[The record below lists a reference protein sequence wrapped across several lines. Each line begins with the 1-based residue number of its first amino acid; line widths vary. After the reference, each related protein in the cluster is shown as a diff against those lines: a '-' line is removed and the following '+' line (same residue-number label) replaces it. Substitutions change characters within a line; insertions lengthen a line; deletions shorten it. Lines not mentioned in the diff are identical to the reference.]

1 MTEQTGKRLPLSAAQ
16 TELWYAQQLDPG
28 NPIWNIAEYYT
39 IDGQLDT
46 ALFEKAIRHCVD
58 ETDCLRVRFEQ
69 QDGEV
74 VQVVRPAVDWDLQ
87 VVDLVGAEAPYSE
100 AFDWMQADLTTAV
113 GLDAPLLFGFAL
125 IKLSLTR
132 VLFYQRAHHILW
144 DGFSEALFTRRL
156 AQVYTAMQDGEPYL
170 DGAFA
175 GVDVLVDEE
184 LAYRESPHFERDR
197 RYWADRFPEPVE
209 LTEISGRPATPVR
222 HHTRLVLDIDHDV
235 ATRMRSVA
243 WDARAA
249 LPTLVVAAT
258 AAYAQRMT
266 GRQDAVL
273 SMPVTARATAATKA
287 VPGMRANVVPLA
299 LRIAPTTTRAELLA
313 LAGGELGKALRHQ
326 RFRGRQV
333 RELMG
338 LAPDDRRPFGPEVN
352 VVSFVEEMRFG
363 TCTVT
368 TSNLSTAP
376 SDDLT
381 ITVFP
386 TADDGLGM
394 YFDGNTDLYSP
405 DELVGHLNRFH
416 DFLDAFTSLSPDEPL
431 SRIDVLEPAERER
444 LLVEWN
450 ATDRA
455 GGFED
460 VVERV
465 REFALSVPDAVA
477 VVDDSGSVTYSEL
490 VARASAVSRRVG
502 APLVGVLSDPG
513 IGFVVSVLGVLGA
526 GSAYVPLD
534 PEAPTSRNAAL
545 VADSG
550 IGLLLVGPAH
560 AEVARSIAGG
570 GVDVVVLDDA
580 ADEHLAELSGRSDD
594 LGYVIFTSGSTGVP
608 KGAMVHRGGMVNH
621 LLAKVEDLGLS
632 DVDTVVQNAPLTFDI
647 SVWQS
652 LVALVVGGTTRV
664 VGRDTAMDPAALFA
678 LDGVTVLEVVPSLLR
693 TALDAWDSGAALPDL
708 SKLRWLV
715 VTGEALAPD
724 LCVRWTERYPAIP
737 LVNAYGPTECSD
749 DVTHALITGDPGVR
763 APIGRAVR
771 NTRLYVLGDDLAPVP
786 QGVPGELYVGG
797 SGVGRGYLNDPVRTS
812 AVFVADPFTAGKRM
826 YRTGDRVVYRSDGQ
840 LEFLERRDH
849 QVKIRGHR
857 IELGE
862 IESALRGLDGI
873 TDAVVSVGA
882 DASGQKRLIGYVV
895 GDTAGVKAAVSAV
908 LPDYMV
914 PSVVVGLAE
923 LPLTANGKV
932 DRKALPAPDFSA
944 VSTSSAPRTPGEEI
958 LCGLFAEV
966 LGVPVVGVDDSF
978 FDLGGHS
985 LIATRLIG
993 RVRTVLGA
1001 ELTLRELF
1009 DAPTV
1014 AALAAGL
1021 TGGRPRRALVGA
1033 VRPELV
1039 PLSPGQQRLWFLNQL
1054 EGPNATYNVPAVLR
1068 LTGDLDVRALEAA
1081 LGDFV
1086 ERHETLRTVF
1096 PEQGGTPHQV
1106 VLDPAAVVT
1115 GLDVVPVTE
1124 AGLANAITEFAAI
1137 PFDIVSE
1144 APVRARLF
1152 AVGPRE
1158 HHLVLSLH
1166 HISSDGWSAGPLRR
1180 DLAEAYSAR
1189 VAGHAPVWTPLT
1201 VQYIDYSIWQ
1211 RDLLGDEE
1219 DPTSPA
1225 AQQLAYWRDQLADLP
1240 DDVALPV
1247 DRPRPATRSNRGG
1260 TVVVAVEPAL
1270 HGQVADLAR
1279 ETGTSVFMV
1288 VQAALAT
1295 MMHKL
1300 GAGTDIPIGI
1310 PIAGRTDE
1318 ALDDL
1323 VGLFINTLLLRN
1335 DLSGDPTVRDLL
1347 GRVRETDLAAY
1358 ANQDLP
1364 FERLVEVLRPAR
1376 SLAKQP
1382 LFQVVMAYQN
1392 EIADPPELAGLAT
1405 EFRVHTIGTAKFDL
1419 NFEFTELAAGG
1430 VTLSVEYS
1438 EDLFDETTVEL
1449 MGVRFLRILESFT
1462 ADADQHL
1469 GAVDVLDGFE
1479 RRQLVQEYRDARTF
1493 VLDEYLRPVPRGV
1506 AGELF
1511 FASPAVPGLSP
1522 EVMDPEGE
1530 RFVSSPVAGDGT
1542 WLMRTGELVRWNGT
1556 TAERV
1561 GKVVRK
1567 LPVRAP
1573 EVVPEPVSEPEDT
1586 YRAPRTPQE
1595 EILCGLFAEVLN
1607 LPRVGRDDN
1616 FFESGGQS
1624 LLANRLVSRAR
1635 TMLDSE
1641 LAVRDLFEAQTP
1653 ADLAGRLGGGRN
1665 RPALVAGERPDVLPL
1680 SFGQQRLWFLNR
1692 LEGDSATYTIPLA
1705 LRLSGKLDRGA
1716 LRDAFADVV
1725 DRHEVLRTVY
1735 PEVDG
1740 SPRQEI
1746 RTVLPRMI
1754 EQDVSEEELN
1764 AALVSAASRGWDL
1777 TTDLPVRAEL
1787 FSLAPEEHVLLLTS
1801 HHIASDGWSAT
1812 PLARDL
1818 AHAYRARLAGSAP
1831 EWTPLPVQ
1839 YADYALWQRD
1849 LLGDE
1854 DAPDSVAAKQLAFWR
1869 AALADLPDELGLPT
1883 DRPRPDV
1890 SSYRGDTIR
1899 FELPADLHRG
1909 VADLARTTGAS
1920 TFMVLQAA
1928 LSALFGKLGA
1938 GTDIPIGAPIAGRT
1952 DDALDDLVGF
1962 FLNTLVLRADVA
1974 GDPTFRELL
1983 GRVRETDLAAYANQD
1998 LPFERLVEVLNPVR
2012 SRSRQPLFQ
2021 VVLILQNNATAE
2033 VDLPSLR
2040 TSAELLSTPAAD
2052 VDLHFDFIEEHDAT
2066 GVGQGVEGLLKFST
2080 DLFDRSTAAR
2090 MVEQLVRLLSTVV
2103 ADPDRRISAVDVLEP
2118 AERERLL
2125 VEWNATDRAGG
2136 FEDVVERV
2144 REFALSVPDAVAVVD
2159 DSGSVTYSELVARA
2173 SAVSRRVDAP
2183 LVGVLSDPG
2192 IGFVVSVLGVLGAGS
2207 AYVPL
2212 DPTAPVTRNA
2222 GLVADGGI
2230 GLLLVGPEHTEV
2242 ARSIAGDGVDVLV
2255 LDDAADDD
2263 LAPVSGVGDDL
2274 GYVIFTS
2281 GSTGVPKGAMVH
2293 RGGMVNH
2300 LLAKVED
2307 LGLSDV
2313 DTVVQNAPLT
2323 FDISVW
2329 QTLVALVV
2337 GGTTRVVGRETAMD
2351 PAALFALDGVTV
2363 LEVVPSL
2370 LRTALDAW
2378 DSGAAVPDLAKL
2390 RWLVVTGEALA
2401 PDLCV
2406 RWAERFPAIPLV
2418 NAYGPTECSDDVTHA
2433 VITGD
2438 PGARAPIGKAVRN
2451 TRLYVLGDDLGLV
2464 PVGVP
2469 GELYVGG
2476 AGVGRGY
2483 LNDPARTA
2491 AVFVADPFTAGKR
2504 LYRTGDRVLRR
2515 PDGQLEFLER
2525 RDDQVKIRGHRIE
2538 LGEVETAL
2546 RGVDGVLDVTVVA
2559 RGDALGTKRL
2569 VAYVVGDTTA
2579 IRDEAGLVLPD
2590 YMVPSLFVGLPE
2602 LPLTANGKVDRKA
2615 LPAPDFGGAAPWQ
2628 QPRTV
2633 TEEVLCGLFAEVLDV
2648 PKVGVHD
2655 SFFDLGGHS
2664 LLATRLISRART
2676 VLGAELSL
2684 RELFDAPTVVGLAAG
2699 FADDTPVRPPLVRS
2713 DRPDTIPLSSGQ
2725 QRLWFLNRLEGGT
2738 STYNI
2743 PIALRL
2749 VGDLDRTALER
2760 ALSDVVERHES
2771 LRTVFPEA
2779 DGEPRQRVLDDVRL
2793 TIPVAATDESTLD
2806 KALAAAVGRGFDL
2819 TADVPIRAELFAL
2832 APRDHVLLVVV
2843 HHIAGDGWSMA
2854 PLAADLAEAYAARR
2868 TGVSPEWTPLPV
2880 QYVDYSAWHRT
2891 LLGSED
2897 DPTSTASRQLAYW
2910 QDQLAGLPDQL
2921 SLPADR
2927 PRPAVA
2933 GHHGDT
2939 IRFEIDA
2946 DLHEALAALARQT
2959 GTSLFMVLQS
2969 GLASLL
2975 HALGAGTDIPIG
2987 TPVAGRTD
2995 DALDDLVGMF
3005 INTLV
3010 LRTDVAGNPSFRDL
3024 LGRVRAVDLAAYA
3037 HQDLPFDRL
3046 VDVLNPVRSTSVPPL
3061 FQTMLVMQNN
3071 PPAEVRLPGLEAAVL
3086 PVGTGT
3092 VKFDFRFE
3100 FTVDADVLRAVVD
3113 FSTDLY
3119 DRATVERIAAMLVRV
3134 LRSAAADP
3142 DVRLAALDV
3151 VEPAERHAVTSGWN
3165 DTAFAVEPFT
3175 MPELFQRQ
3183 ALATPAATALVVA
3196 AEELSYAELNVRANR
3211 IAHLLIADGIGPG
3224 DVVGLAFPRSV
3235 DLVAS
3240 LLGVL
3245 KAGAAYL
3252 PIELDHP
3259 AERIAYLVG
3268 DAKPALVLAGADAPV
3283 IGVPVVRVDTQA
3295 TRRSLAL
3302 SRAVDPVD
3310 ADRTRPL
3317 DVRDAAYVIYTS
3329 GSTGRPKGVVVE
3341 HRSLTDYL
3349 GWTRSSYASSSGT
3362 ALVHSRVSFD
3372 LTVTALL
3379 TPLASGGRV
3388 VLSGLE
3394 DPSSAEGTAVTRT
3407 PTEFLK
3413 ATPSHLA
3420 LLRELPPE
3428 FSPTGELLLGGE
3440 ALTGEA
3446 LAGWREEHPDV
3457 VVYNVY
3463 GPTEA
3468 TVNCAEHRIAPG
3480 DPVPPG
3486 PVPIG
3491 LPQGNARLTVLD
3503 DLLRPVPVGVTGELY
3518 LAGGG
3523 LARGYLNNPG
3533 LTAARFVAD
3542 PFGPPGS
3549 RMYRSGD
3556 LAKRRADG
3564 ELVYVG
3570 RADDQVKLRGHRIEL
3585 GEVESVLAEL
3595 AGVDR
3600 AVVAL
3605 LDDRLVGYVVA
3616 DGDLSELRDRMAA
3629 LLPDYMVPSVVV
3641 PLERIPLTPNGKLD
3655 RKALPAPD
3663 FGGDAARAV
3672 RTPQEEL
3679 LAGLFG
3685 EVLGL
3690 PEVDVQ
3696 ASFFDLGGHSLL
3708 AARFIGRVRA
3718 VLGVRLSIRDM
3729 FEAPS
3734 VSGLARKIGRA
3745 GNGGAALDV
3754 LLPLRVNGDGPPIH
3768 CVHPSG
3774 GISWSYMGLAAHL
3787 GPRYPLYGL
3796 QARGMR
3802 EPDRLP
3808 GTVEEMAAD
3817 YVEQIRS
3824 VQPSGPYH
3832 LLGWSFGG
3840 LVAHAMATLLQD
3852 QGEEVALLASLDSHP
3867 VPEPGDLPDDRELL
3881 GAILAFFGYPPEEKA
3896 STALEVLEVFRRD
3909 DHPLAGL
3916 DEQGLMDCVAAWRA
3930 NVRLQAAF
3938 EPGRY
3943 RGRLLHFVADLEP
3956 DSGSVDWT
3964 PYVDGEVE
3972 HHRISCLHHD
3982 MMRPEP
3988 LRLIADVIVAEL
4000 QKEDRS

>member
-1 MTEQTGKRLPLSAAQ
+1 MTEQAEKRIPLSAAQ

-39 IDGQLDT
+39 IDGPLD
-46 ALFEKAIRHCVD
+46 AGLFEAAIRRCIE

-69 QDGEV
+69 RDDRVE
-74 VQVVRPAVDWDLQ
+74 QVVRSSVDWELQ
-87 VVDLVGAEAPYSE
+87 VVDLVGADHPYTEAQ
-100 AFDWMQADLTTAV
+100 DWMQADLRTAV
-113 GLDAPLLFGFAL
+113 ALDAPLLFGFAL
-125 IKLSLTR
+125 IKISATR
-132 VLFYQRAHHILW
+132 TLFYQRAHHILW

-156 AQVYTAMQDGEPYL
+156 AAVYTAMQAGEPYE

-175 GVDVLVDEE
+175 GLDALVGEE
-184 LAYRESPHFERDR
+184 LAYRDSPHFERDR
-197 RYWADRFPEPVE
+197 QYWAGRFPEPVE

-222 HHTRLVLDIDHDV
+222 DHLRLVLDIDPAV
-235 ATRMRSVA
+235 AARMKSVA

-266 GRQDAVL
+266 GRRDVMV
-273 SMPVTARATAATKA
+273 SMPVTARTTPTAKA
-287 VPGMRANVVPLA
+287 VPGMRANVLPLA
-299 LRIAPTTTRAELLA
+299 LTIPPAMTRTELLS
-313 LAGGELGKALRHQ
+313 LAGGVLGKTLRHQ

-338 LAPDDRRPFGPEVN
+338 LASDDRRPFGPEVN

-363 TCTVT
+363 DCTVT
-368 TSNLSTAP
+368 TTNLSTAP

-386 TADDGLGM
+386 TAGDGLGM
-394 YFDGNTDLYSP
+394 YLDGNLDLYSA
-405 DELVGHLNRFH
+405 DELAAHLRRFH
-416 DFLDAFTSLSPDEPL
+416 EFLGAFTALPGDVPL
-431 SRIDVLEPAERER
+431 SRADVLGSAERNR

-450 ATDRA
+450 DTGRV
-455 GGFED
+455 GGFTD

-465 REFALSVPDAVA
+465 RELALASPDVVA
-477 VVDDSGSVTYSEL
+477 VEDDFGAVSYAEL
-490 VARASAVSRRVG
+490 VARASAVSRRVSG
-502 APLVGVLSDPG
+502 GLVGVLCDPG
-513 IGFVVSVLGVLGA
+513 VGFAVAVLGVLGA
-526 GSAYVPLD
+526 GAAYVPLD
-534 PEAPTSRNAAL
+534 PGAPVVRNAGL
-545 VADSG
+545 VADNG
-550 IGLLLVGPAH
+550 IETLLVGPEYAGL
-560 AEVARSIAGG
+560 ARSFP
-570 GVDVVVLDDA
+570 GVEVVVLDGASD
-580 ADEHLAELSGRSDD
+580 DELMALSGGSDD
-594 LGYVIFTSGSTGVP
+594 LAYVIFTSGSTGVP

-632 DVDTVVQNAPLTFDI
+632 SADVVVQNAPLTFDI
-647 SVWQS
+647 SVWQT
-652 LVALVVGGTTRV
+652 LVALVVGGRTRV
-664 VGRDTAMDPAALFA
+664 VGRATAMDPAALFA
-678 LDGVTVLEVVPSLLR
+678 LKGVTVLEVVPSLLR
-693 TALDAWDSGAALPDL
+693 TALDSWDSGAAVPDL
-708 SKLRWLV
+708 SGLRWLV

-724 LCVRWTERYPAIP
+724 LCVRWHDRFPSIP

-749 DVTHALITGDPGVR
+749 DVTHAVIEGDPGARV
-763 APIGRAVR
+763 PIGRAVR
-771 NTRLYVLGDDLAPVP
+771 NTKLYVLGDDLGLVPV
-786 QGVPGELYVGG
+786 GVPGELYVGG
-797 SGVGRGYLNDPVRTS
+797 AGVGRGYLNDPVRTAS
-812 AVFVADPFTAGKRM
+812 VFVADPFEVGSRM
-826 YRTGDRVVYRSDGQ
+826 YRTGDRVVRRPDGQ

-862 IESALRGLDGI
+862 IETTLRGVDG
-873 TDAVVSVGA
+873 VVDVVVAARNDGQGA
-882 DASGQKRLIGYVV
+882 KRLVAYVV
-895 GDTAGVKAAVSAV
+895 GELTGLKEEAGRV

-914 PSVVVGLAE
+914 PSLFVGLPE

-932 DRKALPAPDFSA
+932 DRKALPAPDFAAAPPS
-944 VSTSSAPRTPGEEI
+944 STGMPRTPGEEI

-966 LGVPVVGVDDSF
+966 LEVPVVGIHDDF

-985 LIATRLIG
+985 LLATRLIS

-1001 ELTLRELF
+1001 ELTLRTLF
-1009 DAPTV
+1009 DTPTV
-1014 AALAAGL
+1014 AALAAHL
-1021 TGGRPRRALVGA
+1021 TGGTPRRKLTAA
-1033 VRPELV
+1033 PRPEFI

-1054 EGPNATYNVPAVLR
+1054 EGPSATYNVPAVLA
-1068 LTGDLDVRALEAA
+1068 LTGDLDVPALEAA
-1081 LGDFV
+1081 LADFV
-1086 ERHETLRTVF
+1086 ARHETLRTIF
-1096 PEQGGTPHQV
+1096 PEQDGTPHQV
-1106 VLDPAAVVT
+1106 VLDPAAVST
-1115 GLDVVPVTE
+1115 ALDVVPVTPE
-1124 AGLANAITEFAAI
+1124 GLADAITEFAAL

-1144 APVRARLF
+1144 APVRVRLF

-1166 HISSDGWSAGPLRR
+1166 HISSDGWSSLPLRR

-1189 VAGHAPVWTPLT
+1189 VAGRAPAWTPLT

-1211 RDLLGDEE
+1211 RDLLGDES
-1219 DPTSPA
+1219 DPASPA
-1225 AQQLAYWRDQLADLP
+1225 AVQLAYWRDRLADLTE
-1240 DDVALPV
+1240 DVRLPL

-1260 TVVVAVEPAL
+1260 TVSVSVGTAL
-1270 HGQVADLAR
+1270 YDKVTALAR
-1279 ETGTSVFMV
+1279 QTGTSHFMV

-1295 MMHKL
+1295 VLHKL
-1300 GAGTDIPIGI
+1300 GAGDDIPIGT
-1310 PIAGRTDE
+1310 PIAGRADE

-1347 GRVRETDLAAY
+1347 ARVRETDLAAY
-1358 ANQDLP
+1358 AHQDLP

-1392 EIADPPELAGLAT
+1392 EVAGLPEMTGLTAQ
-1405 EFRVHTIGTAKFDL
+1405 FRVHTIGTAKFDL

-1430 VTLSVEYS
+1430 IALSVEYS
-1438 EDLFDETTVEL
+1438 ADLFDESTVEL
-1449 MGVRFLRILESFT
+1449 VGARFLRVLEAFT
-1462 ADADQHL
+1462 ADPDRRVSQ
-1469 GAVDVLDGFE
+1469 VDVLDDAE
-1479 RRQLVQEYRDARTF
+1479 RRQLVEEYRQARTF
-1493 VLDEYLRPVPRGV
+1493 VLDEHLMPVPHGV
-1506 AGELF
+1506 PGELF
-1511 FASPAVPGLSP
+1511 VASPAVAGLSL

-1530 RFVSSPVAGDGT
+1530 RFVSSPLADDGT

-1556 TAERV
+1556 TTERV

-1567 LPVRAP
+1567 LAVRAP
-1573 EVVPEPVSEPEDT
+1573 EVAPEPAAPEPVADA

-1624 LLANRLVSRAR
+1624 LLANRLVSRVR
-1635 TMLDSE
+1635 TTLDSE

-1653 ADLAGRLGGGRN
+1653 AELAGRLGHGRS
-1665 RPALVAGERPDVLPL
+1665 RRALEASARPDVLPL

-1705 LRLSGKLDRGA
+1705 LRLKGNLERAA

-1740 SPRQEI
+1740 APRQEI
-1746 RTVLPRMI
+1746 RTGRPEMAERT
-1754 EQDVSEEELN
+1754 VSEEELHVAL
-1764 AALVSAASRGWDL
+1764 AAAADRGWDL

-1787 FSLAPEEHVLLLTS
+1787 FSLAPDEHVLLLTS

-1818 AHAYRARLAGSAP
+1818 AHAYRARLAGHPPKWA
-1831 EWTPLPVQ
+1831 PLPVQ

-1854 DAPDSVAAKQLAFWR
+1854 ADPESLAAKQMEFWR
-1869 AALADLPDELGLPT
+1869 SALADLPDELGLPT
-1883 DRPRPDV
+1883 DRPRPGV
-1890 SSYRGDTIR
+1890 SSYRGDTVR

-1909 VADLARTTGAS
+1909 LADLARTTGAS
-1920 TFMVLQAA
+1920 LFMVLQAA
-1928 LSALFGKLGA
+1928 LSTLFRKLGA

-1962 FLNTLVLRADVA
+1962 FLNTLVLRADLA

-1983 GRVRETDLAAYANQD
+1983 GRVRETDLAAYAHQD
-1998 LPFERLVEVLNPVR
+1998 LPFERLVEVLNPTR
-2012 SRSRQPLFQ
+2012 SRARQPLFQ

-2033 VDLPSLR
+2033 VDLPGLR
-2040 TSAELLSTPAAD
+2040 TTAELLRTPAAD
-2052 VDLHFDFIEEHDAT
+2052 VDLHFDFIEEYDAE
-2066 GVGQGVEGLLKFST
+2066 GSGAGVEGLLKFST
-2080 DLFDRSTAAR
+2080 DLFDRSTVDL
-2090 MVEQLVRLLSTVV
+2090 MVERLVRLLSTVV
-2103 ADPDRRISAVDVLEP
+2103 ADPDQRISAIDVLGS
-2118 AERERLL
+2118 AERDRLL
-2125 VEWNATDRAGG
+2125 VEWNDTGRAGG
-2136 FEDVVERV
+2136 FADVVERV
-2144 REFALSVPDAVAVVD
+2144 RELALASPDVVAVED
-2159 DSGSVTYSELVARA
+2159 DFGSVSYAELVARA
-2173 SAVSRRVDAP
+2173 SAVSRRISGG

-2212 DPTAPVTRNA
+2212 DPGAPLTRNA
-2222 GLVADGGI
+2222 DLIANSGI
-2230 GLLLVGPEHTEV
+2230 ETLLVGPEYAGL
-2242 ARSIAGDGVDVLV
+2242 ARSFPGVEVVV
-2255 LDDAADDD
+2255 LDGASDDELVALSGGSDD
-2263 LAPVSGVGDDL
+2263 LA
-2274 GYVIFTS
+2274 YVIFTS

-2307 LGLSDV
+2307 LGLSSADV
-2313 DTVVQNAPLT
+2313 VVQNAPLT

-2337 GGTTRVVGRETAMD
+2337 GGRTRVVGRATAMD
-2351 PAALFALDGVTV
+2351 PAALFALEGVTV

-2370 LRTALDAW
+2370 LRTALDSW
-2378 DSGAAVPDLAKL
+2378 DSGAAVPDLGGL

-2406 RWAERFPAIPLV
+2406 RWHDRFPTIPLV

-2433 VITGD
+2433 VIEGD
-2438 PGARAPIGKAVRN
+2438 PGARVPIGRAVRN
-2451 TRLYVLGDDLGLV
+2451 TKLYVLGDDLGLV

-2483 LNDPARTA
+2483 LNDPVRTA
-2491 AVFVADPFTAGKR
+2491 SVFVADPFEVGSR
-2504 LYRTGDRVLRR
+2504 MYRTGDRVVRR

-2525 RDDQVKIRGHRIE
+2525 RDHQVKIRGHRIE
-2538 LGEVETAL
+2538 LGEIETAL
-2546 RGVDGVLDVTVVA
+2546 RGLTGITDAVVDVRTDSAGQ
-2559 RGDALGTKRL
+2559 KRL
-2569 VAYVVGDTTA
+2569 IGYVVGDAAGVKTA
-2579 IRDEAGLVLPD
+2579 AGAVLPD
-2590 YMVPSLFVGLPE
+2590 YMVPSIVVGLAE

-2615 LPAPDFGGAAPWQ
+2615 LPAPDFAENSSSGA
-2628 QPRTV
+2628 PRTPG
-2633 TEEVLCGLFAEVLDV
+2633 EEILCGLFAEVLEV
-2648 PKVGVHD
+2648 PVVGIHD
-2655 SFFDLGGHS
+2655 DFFDLGGHS
-2664 LLATRLISRART
+2664 LLATRLISRVRT
-2676 VLGAELSL
+2676 VLGAELTL
-2684 RELFDAPTVVGLAAG
+2684 RTLFDTPTVAALAACLG
-2699 FADDTPVRPPLVRS
+2699 DTPVRPPLVRS
-2713 DRPDTIPLSSGQ
+2713 DRPGSIPLSSGQ
-2725 QRLWFLNRLEGGT
+2725 QRLWFLNRLEGAT

-2749 VGDLDRTALER
+2749 AGDLDRDALEQ
-2760 ALSDVVERHES
+2760 AFADVVDRHES
-2771 LRTVFPEA
+2771 LRTVFPESE
-2779 DGEPRQRVLDDVRL
+2779 GEPRQRVLEGVRL
-2793 TIPVAATDESTLD
+2793 PITVATTDESTLD
-2806 KALAAAVGRGFDL
+2806 KALAAAVSRGFDL
-2819 TADVPIRAELFAL
+2819 TTEIPVRAELFAVG
-2832 APRDHVLLVVV
+2832 PRDHVLLLVV

-2854 PLAADLAEAYAARR
+2854 PLAADLAEAYSARR
-2868 TGVSPEWTPLPV
+2868 AGDGPGWAPLPV
-2880 QYVDYSAWHRT
+2880 QYVDYSAWHRR
-2891 LLGSED
+2891 LLGDED
-2897 DPTSTASRQLAYW
+2897 DPLSLAAGQLAYW
-2910 QDQLAGLPDQL
+2910 REQLAGLPEQL
-2921 SLPADR
+2921 ALPADR
-2927 PRPAVA
+2927 PRPSVA
-2933 GHHGDT
+2933 SHHGDT
-2939 IRFEIDA
+2939 VRFEIDA
-2946 DLHEALAALARQT
+2946 DLHRALAALGRQS

-2969 GLASLL
+2969 GLAALL

-2995 DALDDLVGMF
+2995 DALDGLVGMF

-3010 LRTDVAGNPSFRDL
+3010 LRTDVAGNPTFRDL
-3024 LGRVRAVDLAAYA
+3024 LDRVRATDLAAYA

-3071 PPAEVRLPGLEAAVL
+3071 PPAEVRLPGLDVSL
-3086 PVGTGT
+3086 VPVGTGT
-3092 VKFDFRFE
+3092 VKVDLRFE
-3100 FTVDADVLRAVVD
+3100 FTADAGVLRAVVD

-3134 LRSAAADP
+3134 LRSATTDP
-3142 DVRLAALDV
+3142 DARLASLDV
-3151 VEPAERHAVTSGWN
+3151 LDPAERHAVTAGWN
-3165 DTAFAVEPFT
+3165 DTAFAVEPLT
-3175 MPELFQRQ
+3175 MPELFERQ
-3183 ALATPAATALVVA
+3183 AAETPDSTAVVCA
-3196 AEELSYAELNVRANR
+3196 EEELSYAELNLRANR
-3211 IAHLLIADGIGPG
+3211 IAHMLAAEGIGSG
-3224 DVVGLAFPRSV
+3224 DIVGLAFPRSL

-3268 DAKPALVLAGADAPV
+3268 DAKPVLVLAGAAAPV
-3283 IGVPVVRVDTQA
+3283 TGVPVVRVDTRPV
-3295 TRRSLAL
+3295 RRDLAQRKGTDL
-3302 SRAVDPVD
+3302 VD
-3310 ADRTRPL
+3310 ADRARP
-3317 DVRDAAYVIYTS
+3317 VHRRDAAYVIYTS

-3341 HRSLTDYL
+3341 HHALADYL
-3349 GWTRSSYASSSGT
+3349 AWTRSSYASASGT

-3379 TPLASGGRV
+3379 TPLVSGGRV
-3388 VLSGLE
+3388 VLAGLQ
-3394 DPSSAEGTAVTRT
+3394 DPASAEAQGVART

-3428 FSPTGELLLGGE
+3428 YNPTGQLLLGGE

-3446 LAGWREEHPDV
+3446 LAGWREEHPGV
-3457 VVYNVY
+3457 EVLNVY

-3480 DPVPPG
+3480 EPVPPG

-3491 LPQGNARLTVLD
+3491 RPQGNARLTVLD

-3518 LAGGG
+3518 LAGDG
-3523 LARGYLNNPG
+3523 LARGYLDNPG

-3542 PFGPPGS
+3542 PFGPPGA

-3570 RADDQVKLRGHRIEL
+3570 RADDQVKLRGHRIEP

-3600 AVVAL
+3600 AVVVL
-3605 LDDRLVGYVVA
+3605 RDDRLVGYVVSDA
-3616 DGDLSELRDRMAA
+3616 DPGELRDRMAA
-3629 LLPDYMVPSVVV
+3629 LLPDYLVPAVIV
-3641 PLERIPLTPNGKLD
+3641 PLDRLPLTPNGKLD
-3655 RKALPAPD
+3655 RKALPDPG
-3663 FGGDAARAV
+3663 FGVSAARAA

-3690 PEVDVQ
+3690 SEVDLE

-3734 VSGLARKIGRA
+3734 VSGLARRLGRA
-3745 GNGGAALDV
+3745 GSGGAALDV
-3754 LLPLRVNGDGPPIH
+3754 LLPLRVTGDLPPIH

-3774 GISWSYMGLAAHL
+3774 GISWSYLGLAAHL

-3802 EPDRLP
+3802 EPDRVP

-3817 YVEQIRS
+3817 YVERIRS
-3824 VQPSGPYH
+3824 VQPAGPYH

-3840 LVAHAMATLLQD
+3840 LVAHAMATLLQE

-3867 VPEPGDLPDDRELL
+3867 VPEPGELPGDAELL
-3881 GAILAFFGYPPEEKA
+3881 GAILTFFGYPPEEKA
-3896 STALEVLEVFRRD
+3896 FTAQEVLEVFRRD

-3916 DEQGLMDCVAAWRA
+3916 DERGLMDCVAAWRA
-3930 NVRLQAAF
+3930 NVRLQASF
-3938 EPGRY
+3938 VPGRY
-3943 RGRLLHFVADLEP
+3943 KGKLLHFVADEEP
-3956 DSGSVDWT
+3956 GSAEVDWS
-3964 PYVDGEVE
+3964 PYVDGEAE
-3972 HHRISCLHHD
+3972 RHRVPCGHHD

-3988 LRLIADVIVAEL
+3988 LRHIAGVILAEL
-4000 QKEDRS
+4000 QKESRS